1 MENKEI
7 QMKLTWEETKEIA
20 NRLDEIIGN
29 NFHDAMYNVIWER
42 EGNEEESKLT
52 LMSEEEVSD
61 EDILA
66 IKEQLKRIL

>member
-1 MENKEI
+1 
-7 QMKLTWEETKEIA
+7 MKLTWEETKEIA

-29 NFHDAMYNVIWER
+29 NFHDAMYNVICER
-42 EGNEEESKLT
+42 EERYYT
-52 LMSEEEVSD
+52 EVSD

>member
-1 MENKEI
+1 
-7 QMKLTWEETKEIA
+7 MKLTWEETKEIA
-20 NRLDEIIGN
+20 NRLDEIIGY

>member
-1 MENKEI
+1 
-7 QMKLTWEETKEIA
+7 MKLTWQEIKNIA

-29 NFHDAMYNVIWER
+29 NFHEAIYDSIFER
-42 EGNEEESKLT
+42 EGDEEL
-52 LMSEEEVSD
+52 EVSD